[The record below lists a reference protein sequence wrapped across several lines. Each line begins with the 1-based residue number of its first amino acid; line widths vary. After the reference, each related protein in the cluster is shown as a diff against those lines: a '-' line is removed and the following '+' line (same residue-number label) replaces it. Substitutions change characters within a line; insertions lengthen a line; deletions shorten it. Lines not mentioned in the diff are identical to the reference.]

1 MNILLTATG
10 LLLHSLRAG
19 RILTIG
25 TGTKFVLLTSLVEPT
40 ADSMLQKVYEIYA
53 DAVMKNPFHT
63 PEMPIRSQTPGH
75 APSGSQSKPQIL
87 RTSSQRKTT
96 VTFQK
101 SMGEDEE
108 YIEDAVGEDDGDDE
122 NMAEMLAMLQEFQKR
137 KASKTS
143 ARSVAFQTQKAAVFA
158 EARMRVDDAVRSG
171 IASIEH
177 ARTTIL
183 DLKAQEVSQEAAL
196 ISLKALLESQDG
208 LLSTQNGVIE
218 DLAHRRAEQID
229 EASAMLE
236 TQAVE
241 REKSRKRLIANAR
254 SSIEE
259 NTEQQKVATDAS
271 NLIKHFKALIR
282 S

>member
-1 MNILLTATG
+1 
-10 LLLHSLRAG
+10 
-19 RILTIG
+19 
-25 TGTKFVLLTSLVEPT
+25 
-40 ADSMLQKVYEIYA
+40 
-53 DAVMKNPFHT
+53 
-63 PEMPIRSQTPGH
+63 
-75 APSGSQSKPQIL
+75 
-87 RTSSQRKTT
+87 
-96 VTFQK
+96 
-101 SMGEDEE
+101 MGEDEE

-143 ARSVAFQTQKAAVFA
+143 ARSVAFQTQKAAMFA

-196 ISLKALLESQDG
+196 ISLKALLESQDECVQG

-236 TQAVE
+236 TQAIE
-241 REKSRKRLIANAR
+241 REKSRKRLIASAR

-259 NTEQQKVATDAS
+259 NIEQQKVATDAS